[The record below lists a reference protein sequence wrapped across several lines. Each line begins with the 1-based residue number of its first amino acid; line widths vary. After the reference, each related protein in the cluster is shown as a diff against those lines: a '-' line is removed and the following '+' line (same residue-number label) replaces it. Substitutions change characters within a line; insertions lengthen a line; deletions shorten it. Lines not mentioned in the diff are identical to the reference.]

1 MDFNLLLLFTISSV
15 ALTLFPGPDIF
26 FVFTTSLA
34 KGWKKGFLVS
44 LGLTAALW
52 VHTLLVVLGI
62 GNLIVQ
68 YPQSQRIL
76 ECFGGIYLLFL
87 AFRLVKVN
95 REEVEKKNLEFNK
108 VVKHRFFTTGL
119 IMNIT
124 NPKVSLFFIS
134 FFPGFLFHESLPLS
148 HQFLILG
155 TIFFLQALF
164 IFSAVSLF
172 ASQLRKK
179 FVAEKETPFWNKF
192 QAVVLTLIALVL
204 IYP

>member
-44 LGLTAALW
+44 LGLTSALW
-52 VHTLLVVLGI
+52 IHTLLVVLGI

-76 ECFGGIYLLFL
+76 EFFGGIYLLFL

-95 REEVEKKNLEFNK
+95 REEVEKKKIELNK
-108 VVKHRFFTTGL
+108 VVKHRFFTT
-119 IMNIT
+119 
-124 NPKVSLFFIS
+124 
-134 FFPGFLFHESLPLS
+134 
-148 HQFLILG
+148 
-155 TIFFLQALF
+155 
-164 IFSAVSLF
+164 
-172 ASQLRKK
+172 
-179 FVAEKETPFWNKF
+179 
-192 QAVVLTLIALVL
+192 
-204 IYP
+204 